1 MKNEMWFVKTSILAL
16 AIGAS
21 AFTCGGD
28 DGNDPEPPPPPP
40 PVKPMLTAVKITVD
54 SPLTHS
60 EVKNPIS
67 FEITV
72 EGVTIAPASEQEL
85 GKGYFVFALDGRC
98 TPVNVEIPKDGRHVH
113 LLDGESSPS
122 VNLPIG
128 MREVCVQVAYGDGRA
143 YDGSASLTLYVY

>member
-1 MKNEMWFVKTSILAL
+1 MKNEMWFVKTSIFAL

-21 AFTCGGD
+21 AFTCGGE

-40 PVKPMLTAVKITVD
+40 VKPMLTPVKIKVI
-54 SPLTHS
+54 SPLPHS
-60 EVKNPIS
+60 EVKAPVR
-67 FEITV
+67 FEMTV
-72 EGVTIAPASEQEL
+72 EGVTVAPASEQEL

-128 MREVCVQVAYGDGRA
+128 ARDICVQVAYGDGRA
-143 YDGSASLTLYVY
+143 YDGSVLLTLYVY

>member
-28 DGNDPEPPPPPP
+28 DSNDPEPPPPPP

-54 SPLTHS
+54 SPSSHS
-60 EVKNPIS
+60 EVKNPVS
-67 FEITV
+67 FEMTV

-113 LLDGESSPS
+113 LVNGETSPS
-122 VNLPIG
+122 LTLPIG